1 MVNYMGLYIA
11 AIWPNGGVGKI
22 HWQYKAGRRQ
32 LETLDIN
39 EESHSQLAL
48 EQILKLQDLLGRSFL
63 TAVLWQAEF

>member
-11 AIWPNGGVGKI
+11 AIWPNGWVGKI

-39 EESHSQLAL
+39 EESHSRLAL
-48 EQILKLQDLLGRSFL
+48 KQSLKLQVLSGKSFL
-63 TAVLWQAEF
+63 TAEF